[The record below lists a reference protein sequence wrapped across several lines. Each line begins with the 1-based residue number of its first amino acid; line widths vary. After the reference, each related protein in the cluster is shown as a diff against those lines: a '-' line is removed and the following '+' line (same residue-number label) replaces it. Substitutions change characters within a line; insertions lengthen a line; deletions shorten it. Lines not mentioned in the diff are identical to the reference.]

1 MPDARNSILTKL
13 RAGRDAHPLTPPVSD
28 FAPIDAKRWAL
39 EERLPRIRRL
49 MEAVHTEFLDAAEAD
64 WPAVLREFLA
74 REGVG
79 SLLYAPETE
88 AGMRLVE
95 GWGTSP
101 LPPRERE
108 GTHGASR
115 GEGEGQ
121 SGHGSLDP
129 CTTPHPSQAS
139 LGPLP
144 SPGAGEGAPP
154 TLIPYD
160 RPIEDLKAQLF
171 GSIEAGLTTTRGAI
185 AETGSLIL
193 WPTAEEPRT
202 LSLVPHIHVALL
214 RADALYDTFL
224 QAMRAQGWAQAMPT
238 NVLLVSGPSKTADIE
253 QTLAYGVHGPK
264 RLVVLLV
271 RP

>member
-1 MPDARNSILTKL
+1 MPDPKSDGRNSILTKL

-28 FAPIDAKRWAL
+28 FAPIDAKRWAP

-74 REGVG
+74 QEGIG

-88 AGMRLVE
+88 AGKRLVE
-95 GWGTSP
+95 GWG
-101 LPPRERE
+101 
-108 GTHGASR
+108 
-115 GEGEGQ
+115 EGEI
-121 SGHGSLDP
+121 
-129 CTTPHPSQAS
+129 
-139 LGPLP
+139 
-144 SPGAGEGAPP
+144 P

-160 RPIEDLKAQLF
+160 RPIEDLKPQLF

-202 LSLVPHIHVALL
+202 LSLVPHIHIALL
-214 RADALYDTFL
+214 HADALYDTFR
-224 QAMRAQGWAQAMPT
+224 QAMREQDWAQAMPT
-238 NVLLVSGPSKTADIE
+238 NALLVSGPSKTADIE

-264 RLVVLLV
+264 RLVVLVV